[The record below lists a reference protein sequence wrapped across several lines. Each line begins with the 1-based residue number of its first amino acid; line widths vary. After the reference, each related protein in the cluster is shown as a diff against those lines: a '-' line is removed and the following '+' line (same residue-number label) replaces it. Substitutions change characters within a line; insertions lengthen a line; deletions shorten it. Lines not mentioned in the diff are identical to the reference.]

1 MSTFLH
7 RVAHWAF
14 RRRRTVVLVWV
25 AALAAVFLGA
35 ANSSEAPEDSA
46 SLPGIESQQA
56 FDLLDERFPGTE
68 ADGAQARVVFVAA
81 DGQQVTSTAN
91 RSAVDTLVDEVAD
104 GPQVAGA
111 TSPFDAHA
119 VSEDASTAY
128 ATITY
133 RTTAD
138 DLTEASK
145 EALTEAVEHARD
157 AGLTVEVG
165 GSALETEPAQG
176 IGEVLGILVA
186 AAVLLITF
194 GSLAAAGLPL
204 LTAVLGVG
212 ISLATITALG
222 SALGFSSTVGELAM
236 MLGLAVGI
244 DYSLFVVSRYREER
258 GKGHQAQEA
267 AALAVGTAGSAV
279 VFAGLTVVIALLGL
293 SVVGVPTLTK
303 MGVGSAGTVLV
314 GVLIALTA
322 VPALLGFWPDA
333 VFTRRDREDPRR
345 TRSRRPGR
353 FGRNRTW
360 TWNWNWNWNRQVT
373 TPAGTARTPWGVR
386 WARFVTRRPVAVLL
400 LTVVGLGA
408 LAVPSL
414 NLRMGMPGAESKP
427 TTTTERR
434 AYNALADGFGPGFN
448 GPLTVVVDVKDADDP
463 AAAVTGVSDRL
474 ADIEGIVS
482 VSPPHFNEAK
492 DTAVVSAVPS
502 TGPAGE
508 QTQDLVRT
516 IRDERPAIESAT
528 GAEFQVTGTT
538 ALNIDVGRKMQDA
551 LVPYLAVVVG
561 LAFLLLMMVFRS
573 ILVPVKAALGFLLSV
588 GAALGAIVTVFQEGH
603 GAGVFGV
610 EKTGPIMS
618 TMPIFLVGIV
628 FGLAMDYQV
637 FLVSRIREAHI
648 HGEQPGQAVVTGF
661 RHSAQ
666 VVGAAAL
673 IMMAVFGGFMT
684 GGESMVKMVGFGL
697 ASAVFFDAFVVR
709 MAFVPAVLALLGKRA
724 WWLPGRLDRLLPR
737 VDVEGEALTRRAP
750 APDDA
755 SGDDDRR
762 ESVTV

>member
-1 MSTFLH
+1 MATFLH

-25 AALAAVFLGA
+25 AVLAAVFLGA
-35 ANSSEAPEDSA
+35 VNSSEAPEDSA

-68 ADGAQARVVFVAA
+68 ADGAEARVVFVAA

-145 EALTEAVEHARD
+145 EALTEAVERARD

-186 AAVLLITF
+186 AVVLLITF

-258 GKGHQAQEA
+258 AKGHQAQEA

-333 VFTRRDREDPRR
+333 VLPRRDREGPRR
-345 TRSRRPGR
+345 TRGRRPGR
-353 FGRNRTW
+353 FGRNR
-360 TWNWNWNWNRQVT
+360 NSSGNRNSNGKGT

-386 WARFVTRRPVAVLL
+386 WAQFVTRRPVAVLL

-434 AYNALADGFGPGFN
+434 AYDALADGFGPGFN
-448 GPLTVVVDVKDADDP
+448 GPLTVVVDVKGADDP

-474 ADIEGIVS
+474 AGTGGIVS
-482 VSPPHFNEAK
+482 VSPPHFNAAK

-502 TGPAGE
+502 TGPASE
-508 QTQDLVRT
+508 RTQDLVRT

-561 LAFLLLMMVFRS
+561 LAFLLLMVVFRS

-603 GAGVFGV
+603 GAGFFGV
-610 EKTGPIMS
+610 EETGPIMS
-618 TMPIFLVGIV
+618 TMPVFLVGIV

-737 VDVEGEALTRRAP
+737 VDVEGEALTRRALVP
-750 APDDA
+750 NNA

>member
-1 MSTFLH
+1 MSTFLY

-14 RRRRTVVLVWV
+14 RRRRTVVLVW
-25 AALAAVFLGA
+25 AAVLATVFLGA
-35 ANSSEAPEDSA
+35 ANSPEAPEDSA

-56 FDLLDERFPGTE
+56 FDLLDERFPGSE
-68 ADGAQARVVFVAA
+68 ADGAEARVVFVAA

-176 IGEVLGILVA
+176 VGEVLGIVVA

-258 GKGHQAQEA
+258 AKGYQAQEA

-303 MGVGSAGTVLV
+303 MGIGSAGTVLV

-333 VFTRRDREDPRR
+333 VLPRRDRESPRR

-353 FGRNRTW
+353 FGRNTNR
-360 TWNWNWNWNRQVT
+360 NWNWNWNRQGT

-434 AYNALADGFGPGFN
+434 AYDALAHGFGPGFN
-448 GPLTVVVDVKDADDP
+448 GPLTVVVDVKGADDP

-474 ADIEGIVS
+474 ADIEGVVS

-516 IRDERPAIESAT
+516 IRGERPAIESAT
-528 GAEFQVTGTT
+528 GADFQVTGTT
-538 ALNIDVGRKMQDA
+538 ALNIDVGQKMQDA

-561 LAFLLLMMVFRS
+561 LAFLLLMVVFRS

-603 GAGVFGV
+603 GAGIFGV
-610 EKTGPIMS
+610 EETGPIMS

-648 HGEQPGQAVVTGF
+648 HGEQPGRAVVTGF

-709 MAFVPAVLALLGKRA
+709 MAFVPAVLTLLGKRA

-737 VDVEGEALTRRAP
+737 VDVEGEAPTRRAP

>member
-25 AALAAVFLGA
+25 AVLAAVFLGA

-68 ADGAQARVVFVAA
+68 ADGAQARVVFVAP
-81 DGQQVTSTAN
+81 DGQQVTSMAN

-145 EALTEAVEHARD
+145 EALTEAVERARG

-258 GKGHQAQEA
+258 AKGYQAQEA

-303 MGVGSAGTVLV
+303 MGIGSAGTVLV

-333 VFTRRDREDPRR
+333 VLPRRDRQGPRR

-353 FGRNRTW
+353 FGRN
-360 TWNWNWNWNRQVT
+360 WNWNWNWNRQGS

-400 LTVVGLGA
+400 LTVVGLGT

-434 AYNALADGFGPGFN
+434 AYDALADGFGPGFN
-448 GPLTVVVDVKDADDP
+448 GPLTVVVDVKGADDP

-561 LAFLLLMMVFRS
+561 LAFLLLMVVFRS

-610 EKTGPIMS
+610 EETGPIMS

-648 HGEQPGQAVVTGF
+648 HGAQPDQAVVTGF